1 MAPGAAFE
9 LLAFVNGTPERVMP
23 VWSLRLGNV
32 ALPHPGVQMLQ
43 DLGDSTVRFTAP
55 PVKEAT
61 PYTIR
66 AQYGDAF
73 AQVTFI
79 VDPAPTLAQLPGQVA
94 DLVRDFLDWGNLGPL
109 LHAPTD
115 LPFGTTV
122 PDRLRGPAT
131 RVGNGR
137 WFNNDPG
144 EPVVGF
150 DCPVR
155 FNAPFGLALGGP
167 SAFDAATMARLGARF
182 KWVVSDAA
190 SHIIRCAYPD
200 SSVETCWGQAEAP
213 GFRDG
218 RLTEARFHGPTFVL
232 ALPTSYFDDGPPASE
247 FLVADSG
254 NHAIRRL
261 HGDGRGETVFGTGAP
276 GHHDDLDP
284 LRVTFN
290 DPQGMAHFSDLRGII
305 NHSTQGL
312 LVVVDG
318 NSLRS
323 INLANGMV
331 TTLLG
336 SVQEPGFRD
345 LGAGPGVP
353 CLDHPVDFIDAEGTR
368 TARLQ
373 GRGKCEQSIALEGT
387 FNQAG
392 TARVVVTCVTPE
404 GFSFGTFRE
413 LSVK

>member
-1 MAPGAAFE
+1 
-9 LLAFVNGTPERVMP
+9 MP

-43 DLGDSTVRFTAP
+43 DLGDGRVRFTAP

-66 AQYGDAF
+66 AQYGDVF

-137 WFNNDPG
+137 WFNNAPG

-167 SAFDAATMARLGARF
+167 SGFDAATMTRLGARF

-261 HGDGRGETVFGTGAP
+261 HGDGRVETVFGTGAP

-284 LRVTFN
+284 LRVSFN
-290 DPQGMAHFSDLRGII
+290 DPQGMAYLKNYGDGP
-305 NHSTQGL
+305 TTPGT
-312 LVVVDG
+312 LVVADRGNCVLRVCAPGKPSVTLGEAGVRGSNDG
-318 NSLRS
+318 ILPQYTALSD
-323 INLANGMV
+323 
-331 TTLLG
+331 
-336 SVQEPGFRD
+336 P
-345 LGAGPGVP
+345 
-353 CLDHPVDFIDAEGTR
+353 PVDFIDAEGTR

-373 GRGKCEQSIALEGT
+373 GRGQCEQPIALDSA